1 VDRRDREAREARLLE
16 TLNRAWG
23 EYANAPP
30 EEKAKAKERF
40 KSLLEDF
47 SIAIR
52 RHGDASAVAHI
63 R

>member
-47 SIAIR
+47 STAIR
-52 RHGDASAVAHI
+52 RHGDTGPATRI
-63 R
+63 L